1 MGKKLTNNWG
11 LKLIAILFALILW
24 FAVINIADPVVSE
37 TFKNVQVQFVNT
49 EVLTDSGMTYEVLDN
64 SAVVDTITI
73 YGPRTLVESLK
84 ENDIVAKADMNDITV
99 ANTVAINVS
108 VDVRNSAKIT
118 NIRSSSECVKLNIE
132 ESKSKQLVVNAT
144 TTGKLAS
151 GYIVAGIVLDQNRIR
166 VSGPE
171 SLVSKIATAKASVDV
186 TEAGSDVATYGTV
199 RLYDKDGV
207 EIKSDMLV
215 KSAEKVHINVDV
227 VPTKYVPVK
236 YQISGTPQEGYAV
249 VEDGITCDI
258 MTVLIAGEVDVL
270 RDVNE
275 IVISGEEI
283 SVANAQDEK
292 EFVISMKNYLP
303 DNIILGDKEYD
314 GKVTIK
320 VPVEEVVTEVVELS
334 KENITITNI
343 PEGRIVSLEE
353 VPEYIELEVTG
364 TVSKVRKAM
373 TGKVVAVVDMNKVL
387 PSTGLSAWL
396 EGSYEV
402 EADLN
407 LPEELM
413 HTPIGIMIEVKKNT
427 Q

>member
-11 LKLIAILFALILW
+11 LKLVAILFALIMW

-37 TFKNVQVQFVNT
+37 TFKNVPVQFVNT
-49 EVLTDSGMTYEVLDN
+49 EVLTDAGMTYEILDN
-64 SAVVDTITI
+64 SAVVETITI

-84 ENDIVAKADMNDITV
+84 GTDIVVKADMNDITV

-108 VDVRNSAKIT
+108 VDVRNSSKIT

-151 GYIVAGIVLDQNRIR
+151 GYIVAGIELDQNRIR

-171 SLVSKIATAKASVDV
+171 SIVSQIYSAKANVDI

-215 KSAEKVHINVDV
+215 KSTEKVHINVDV

-236 YQISGTPQEGYAV
+236 YQISGNPKDGYGV
-249 VEDGITCDI
+249 VEDKVTCDV
-258 MTVLIAGEVDVL
+258 MTVLIAGEVEAL

-275 IVISGEEI
+275 IILTGNEL
-283 SVANAQDEK
+283 SVEDATEEK
-292 EFVISMKNYLP
+292 EFVIVLKNYLP

-320 VPVEEVVTEVVELS
+320 VPIEEVVTEVIEVL
-334 KENITITNI
+334 KADILFQNI
-343 PEGRIVSLEE
+343 PEGMSVSL
-353 VPEYIELEVTG
+353 VDMPEYVELEVTG
-364 TVSKVRKAM
+364 TVSKVRQVM
-373 TGKVVAVVDMNKVL
+373 TSKVKGTVDMNKVL
-387 PSTGLSAWL
+387 SGTGLSAWL
-396 EGSYEV
+396 EGNYVVPVELEV
-402 EADLN
+402 PDGI
-407 LPEELM
+407 M
-413 HTPIGIMIEVKKNT
+413 YTPIRIEIEVLKNT

>member
-11 LKLIAILFALILW
+11 LKLVAILFALIMW

-37 TFKNVQVQFVNT
+37 TFKNVPVQFVNT
-49 EVLTDSGMTYEVLDN
+49 EVLTDAGMTYEILDN
-64 SAVVDTITI
+64 SAVVETITI

-84 ENDIVAKADMNDITV
+84 GTDIVVKADMNDITV

-108 VDVRNSAKIT
+108 VDVRNSSKIT

-151 GYIVAGIVLDQNRIR
+151 GYIVAGIELDQNRIR

-171 SLVSKIATAKASVDV
+171 SIVSQIYSAKANVDI

-215 KSAEKVHINVDV
+215 KSTEKVHINVDV

-236 YQISGTPQEGYAV
+236 YQISGNPKDGYGV
-249 VEDGITCDI
+249 VEDKVTCDV
-258 MTVLIAGEVDVL
+258 MTVLIAGEVEAL

-275 IVISGEEI
+275 IILTGNEL
-283 SVANAQDEK
+283 SVEDATEEK
-292 EFVISMKNYLP
+292 EFVIVLKNYLP

-320 VPVEEVVTEVVELS
+320 VPIEEVVTEVIEVL
-334 KENITITNI
+334 KADILFQNI
-343 PEGRIVSLEE
+343 PEGMSVSL
-353 VPEYIELEVTG
+353 VDMPEYVELEVTG
-364 TVSKVRKAM
+364 TVSKVRQVM
-373 TGKVVAVVDMNKVL
+373 TSKVKGTVDMNKVL
-387 PSTGLSAWL
+387 SGTGLSAWL
-396 EGSYEV
+396 EGNYVVQVELEV
-402 EADLN
+402 PDGI
-407 LPEELM
+407 M
-413 HTPIGIMIEVKKNT
+413 YTPIRIEIEVLKNT